1 MKQKSNLICVFISV
15 VPIALLFFFFNGL
28 GQFTNT
34 KSSGRNGMIISRSS
48 FIFLMVGL
56 SVLWYYASILISQ
69 RLIGFNSLI
78 SQAGLRSLINILF
91 SALSILL
98 ILSNLVGHS

>member
-1 MKQKSNLICVFISV
+1 
-15 VPIALLFFFFNGL
+15 
-28 GQFTNT
+28 
-34 KSSGRNGMIISRSS
+34 MIISRSS